1 MLDIVVLMVRKPLMP
16 VRGMRGGLRVFHH
29 LRPAYLSRR
38 LGFRRLNCPNPWRRF
53 ADTTV
58 EVSDITDGASG
69 YLGEKIPCPPTQ
81 KQAKHEG
88 DEGTLE
94 GVTLHPIYK
103 TLALVQKNGPSS
115 GGVSSAK
122 PSVVAVD
129 NQTSLANRYLCAI
142 AGGGA

>member
-1 MLDIVVLMVRKPLMP
+1 MERASHPCNVVSLL
-16 VRGMRGGLRVFHH
+16 
-29 LRPAYLSRR
+29 
-38 LGFRRLNCPNPWRRF
+38 
-53 ADTTV
+53 V

-69 YLGEKIPCPPTQ
+69 HLGEKIPCPPTQ

-103 TLALVQKNGPSS
+103 TLALVQKDGPSS